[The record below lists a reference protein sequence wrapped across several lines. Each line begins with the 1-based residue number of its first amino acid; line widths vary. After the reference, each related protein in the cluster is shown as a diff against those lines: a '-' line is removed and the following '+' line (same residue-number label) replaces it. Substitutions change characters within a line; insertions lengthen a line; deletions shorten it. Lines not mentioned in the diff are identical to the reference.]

1 MILDAASRNWSQLD
15 ATRFQGVPKKGTPYA
30 SGPGRRSMM
39 NLLSSGGEGPPA
51 PGVPFYVRAYHG
63 VIAALV
69 QAIAVQ
75 LTLSILR
82 DSGSS
87 L

>member
-1 MILDAASRNWSQLD
+1 MNLLSSGREGPPA
-15 ATRFQGVPKKGTPYA
+15 QGVPEKGTPYA

-39 NLLSSGGEGPPA
+39 NLLSSGWEGPPA

-82 DSGSS
+82 DCGSS